1 MGDTLLPQVIING
14 VTLGTNYVLMALGF
28 TMIFGVLRIVN
39 FAHGEFYMLGAFFV
53 LMAIVKFQ
61 VGYFLAVVIAV
72 ISIGLLG
79 FLAEEVIF
87 RRFRDKELEGMI
99 VALGLSILIQNLGLV
114 AWGPYD
120 LSIPPVFSGV
130 LKIGSMF
137 YPVERLMVVVLSFLL
152 MAGFYLF
159 LKRTKLGLAIQAIAQ
174 DTEIARVQGMRI
186 NRLYPLAFAIGTGLA
201 AAAGAVIGPLF
212 QLNPWMGIMPQVK
225 AFIVVILG
233 GIGSIPGAFL
243 GGLILGVAESAHSAN
258 SAHVPAI
265 RARRLRNLLMRP
277 VRCSGPGHCAAGAT
291 LTPRR
296 PAASMARPT
305 TPARFACSMN
315 SLT

>member
-1 MGDTLLPQVIING
+1 VIING

-53 LMAIVKFQ
+53 LTAIVKFQ
-61 VGYFLAVVIAV
+61 VSYFLAVVIAV

-87 RRFRDKELEGMI
+87 RKFRDKELEGMI
-99 VALGLSILIQNLGLV
+99 VALGLSILMQNLGLV

-137 YPVERLMVVVLSFLL
+137 YPVERLMVVLLSFLL

-159 LKRTKLGLAIQAIAQ
+159 LKKTKLGLAIQAIAQ

-201 AAAGAVIGPLF
+201 AAAGSVIGPLF
-212 QLNPWMGIMPQVK
+212 QLNLWMGIMPQVK

-233 GIGSIPGAFL
+233 GIGSVPGAFL
-243 GGLILGVAESAHSAN
+243 GGLILGVAESFVSTYASKAMADMLGFIIVIGILLFRPSGLFGHS
-258 SAHVPAI
+258 HMT
-265 RARRLRNLLMRP
+265 R
-277 VRCSGPGHCAAGAT
+277 
-291 LTPRR
+291 
-296 PAASMARPT
+296 
-305 TPARFACSMN
+305 
-315 SLT
+315 

>member
-1 MGDTLLPQVIING
+1 LGETLLPQVIING
-14 VTLGTNYVLMALGF
+14 VTLGTNYILMALGF
-28 TMIFGVLRIVN
+28 TLIFGVLRIVN

-53 LMAIVKFQ
+53 LTAIVKFE
-61 VGYFLAVVIAV
+61 VNYLLAAIIAV
-72 ISIGLLG
+72 LAIGLLG
-79 FLAEEVIF
+79 YLTEEVIF

-99 VALGLSILIQNLGLV
+99 IALGLSILLQNLGLV

-120 LSIPPVFSGV
+120 LSIPPVFTGV
-130 LKIGSMF
+130 LKIGTLF
-137 YPVERLMVVVLSFLL
+137 YPMERLMVVLLSFLL

-159 LKRTKLGLAIQAIAQ
+159 LKKTKLGLAIQAIAQ

-186 NRLYPLAFAIGTGLA
+186 NRLYPLAFAVGTGLA

-243 GGLILGVAESAHSAN
+243 GGLILGVAESFVSTYASKAL
-258 SAHVPAI
+258 AD
-265 RARRLRNLLMRP
+265 LLGFILVIGILLFRP
-277 VRCSGPGHCAAGAT
+277 SGLFG
-291 LTPRR
+291 RSQVSR
-296 PAASMARPT
+296 
-305 TPARFACSMN
+305 
-315 SLT
+315 

>member
-1 MGDTLLPQVIING
+1 MGETLLPQVIING
-14 VTLGTNYVLMALGF
+14 VTLGTNYILMALGF
-28 TMIFGVLRIVN
+28 TLIFGVLRIVN

-53 LMAIVKFQ
+53 LTAIVKFE
-61 VGYFLAVVIAV
+61 VNYLLAAIIAV
-72 ISIGLLG
+72 MAIGLLG
-79 FLAEEVIF
+79 YLTEEVIF

-99 VALGLSILIQNLGLV
+99 IALGLSILLQNLGLV

-120 LSIPPVFSGV
+120 LSIPPVFTGV
-130 LKIGSMF
+130 LKIGTLF
-137 YPVERLMVVVLSFLL
+137 YPVERLMVVLLSFLL

-159 LKRTKLGLAIQAIAQ
+159 LKKTKLGLAIQAIAQ

-243 GGLILGVAESAHSAN
+243 GGLILGVAESFVSTYASKAL
-258 SAHVPAI
+258 AD
-265 RARRLRNLLMRP
+265 LLGFILVIGILLFRP
-277 VRCSGPGHCAAGAT
+277 SGLFGRSQ
-291 LTPRR
+291 LSR
-296 PAASMARPT
+296 
-305 TPARFACSMN
+305 
-315 SLT
+315 

>member
-1 MGDTLLPQVIING
+1 LLPQVIING
-14 VTLGTNYVLMALGF
+14 VTLGTNYILMALGF
-28 TMIFGVLRIVN
+28 TLIFGVLRIVN

-53 LMAIVKFQ
+53 LTAIVKFE
-61 VGYFLAVVIAV
+61 VNYVLAAIIAV
-72 ISIGLLG
+72 LVIGLLG
-79 FLAEEVIF
+79 YLTEEVIF

-99 VALGLSILIQNLGLV
+99 IALGLSILLQNLGLV

-120 LSIPPVFSGV
+120 LSIPPVFTGV
-130 LKIGSMF
+130 LKIGTLF
-137 YPVERLMVVVLSFLL
+137 YPMERLMVVLLSFLL

-159 LKRTKLGLAIQAIAQ
+159 LKKTKLGLAIQAIAQ

-243 GGLILGVAESAHSAN
+243 GGLILGVAESFVSTYASKAL
-258 SAHVPAI
+258 AD
-265 RARRLRNLLMRP
+265 LLGFILVIGILLFRP
-277 VRCSGPGHCAAGAT
+277 SGLFG
-291 LTPRR
+291 RSQVSR
-296 PAASMARPT
+296 
-305 TPARFACSMN
+305 
-315 SLT
+315 

>member
-1 MGDTLLPQVIING
+1 LGSTLLPQVILNG

-53 LMAIVKFQ
+53 LTVITELQ
-61 VGYFLAVVIAV
+61 IGYFPAVVIAV
-72 ISIGLLG
+72 ISVGLLG
-79 FLAEEVIF
+79 LFTEEVIF

-114 AWGPYD
+114 TWGPYD
-120 LSIPPVFSGV
+120 LSIPPVFTGV

-137 YPVERLMVVVLSFLL
+137 YPVERLMVVLLSFLL

-159 LKRTKLGLAIQAIAQ
+159 IKRTKLGLAIQAIAQ

-243 GGLILGVAESAHSAN
+243 GGFILGVAESFVSTYATKAIADMLGFIIVICILLFRPSGLFGHSQL
-258 SAHVPAI
+258 S
-265 RARRLRNLLMRP
+265 R
-277 VRCSGPGHCAAGAT
+277 
-291 LTPRR
+291 
-296 PAASMARPT
+296 
-305 TPARFACSMN
+305 
-315 SLT
+315 

>member
-1 MGDTLLPQVIING
+1 MGETLLPQVIING
-14 VTLGTNYVLMALGF
+14 VTLGTNYILMALGF
-28 TMIFGVLRIVN
+28 TLIFGVLRIVN

-53 LMAIVKFQ
+53 LTAIVKFE
-61 VGYFLAVVIAV
+61 VNYLVAAILAVLA
-72 ISIGLLG
+72 IGLLG
-79 FLAEEVIF
+79 YLTEEVIF

-99 VALGLSILIQNLGLV
+99 IALGLSILLQNLGLV

-120 LSIPPVFSGV
+120 LSIPPVFTGV
-130 LKIGSMF
+130 LKFGTLF
-137 YPVERLMVVVLSFLL
+137 YPMERLMVVLLSFLL

-159 LKRTKLGLAIQAIAQ
+159 LKKTRLGLAIQAIAQ

-186 NRLYPLAFAIGTGLA
+186 NRLYPLAFAVGTGLA

-243 GGLILGVAESAHSAN
+243 GGLILGVAESFVSTYASKAL
-258 SAHVPAI
+258 AD
-265 RARRLRNLLMRP
+265 LLGFILVIGILLFRP
-277 VRCSGPGHCAAGAT
+277 SGLFG
-291 LTPRR
+291 RSQVSR
-296 PAASMARPT
+296 
-305 TPARFACSMN
+305 
-315 SLT
+315 

>member
-1 MGDTLLPQVIING
+1 MGETLLPQVIING
-14 VTLGTNYVLMALGF
+14 VTLGTNYILMALGF

-39 FAHGEFYMLGAFFV
+39 FAHGEFYMLGAFLV
-53 LMAIVKFQ
+53 LTAIVKLE
-61 VGYFLAVVIAV
+61 VSYFVAAALAVLAV
-72 ISIGLLG
+72 GALG
-79 FLAEEVIF
+79 YLAEEVIF
-87 RRFRDKELEGMI
+87 RKFRDKELEGMI
-99 VALGLSILIQNLGLV
+99 VALGLSILMQNLGLV

-120 LSIPPVFSGV
+120 LSIPPVFTGV

-137 YPVERLMVVVLSFLL
+137 YPLERLMVVLLSFLL

-243 GGLILGVAESAHSAN
+243 GGLILGVAESFVSTYASKAIADMLGFVLVIGILLFRPSGLFGHSQV
-258 SAHVPAI
+258 S
-265 RARRLRNLLMRP
+265 R
-277 VRCSGPGHCAAGAT
+277 
-291 LTPRR
+291 
-296 PAASMARPT
+296 
-305 TPARFACSMN
+305 
-315 SLT
+315 

>member
-1 MGDTLLPQVIING
+1 LGETLLPQVIING
-14 VTLGTNYVLMALGF
+14 VTLGTNYILMALGF
-28 TMIFGVLRIVN
+28 TLIFGVLRIVN

-53 LMAIVKFQ
+53 LTAVVKFE
-61 VGYFLAVVIAV
+61 VNYLVAAILAVLV
-72 ISIGLLG
+72 IGLLG
-79 FLAEEVIF
+79 YLTEEVIF

-99 VALGLSILIQNLGLV
+99 IALGLSILLQNLGLV

-120 LSIPPVFSGV
+120 LSIPPVFTGV
-130 LKIGSMF
+130 LKIGTLF
-137 YPVERLMVVVLSFLL
+137 YPVERLMVVLLSFLL

-159 LKRTKLGLAIQAIAQ
+159 LKKTRLGLAIQAIAQ

-243 GGLILGVAESAHSAN
+243 GGLILGVAESFVSTYASKAL
-258 SAHVPAI
+258 AD
-265 RARRLRNLLMRP
+265 LLGFILVIGILLFRP
-277 VRCSGPGHCAAGAT
+277 SGLFG
-291 LTPRR
+291 RSQVSR
-296 PAASMARPT
+296 
-305 TPARFACSMN
+305 
-315 SLT
+315 

>member
-1 MGDTLLPQVIING
+1 MGSTLLPQVILNG

-53 LMAIVKFQ
+53 LTVITELQ
-61 VGYFLAVVIAV
+61 IGYFPAVVIAV
-72 ISIGLLG
+72 ISVGLLG
-79 FLAEEVIF
+79 LFTEEVIF

-114 AWGPYD
+114 TWGPYD
-120 LSIPPVFSGV
+120 LSIPPVFTGV

-137 YPVERLMVVVLSFLL
+137 YPMERLMVVLLSFLL

-159 LKRTKLGLAIQAIAQ
+159 IKRTKLGLAIQAIAQ

-243 GGLILGVAESAHSAN
+243 GGFILGVAESFVSTYATKAIADMLGFIIVICILLFRPSGLFGHSQL
-258 SAHVPAI
+258 S
-265 RARRLRNLLMRP
+265 R
-277 VRCSGPGHCAAGAT
+277 
-291 LTPRR
+291 
-296 PAASMARPT
+296 
-305 TPARFACSMN
+305 
-315 SLT
+315 

>member
-130 LKIGSMF
+130 LKIGSIF

-243 GGLILGVAESAHSAN
+243 GGLILGVAESFVSTYASKAMADMLGFIIVIGILLFRPSGLFGHSHL
-258 SAHVPAI
+258 SH
-265 RARRLRNLLMRP
+265 
-277 VRCSGPGHCAAGAT
+277 
-291 LTPRR
+291 
-296 PAASMARPT
+296 
-305 TPARFACSMN
+305 
-315 SLT
+315 

>member
-1 MGDTLLPQVIING
+1 MGETLLPQVIING
-14 VTLGTNYVLMALGF
+14 VTLGTNYILMALGF
-28 TMIFGVLRIVN
+28 TLIFGVLRIVN

-53 LMAIVKFQ
+53 LTAIVKFE
-61 VGYFLAVVIAV
+61 VNYLLAAIAAV
-72 ISIGLLG
+72 LVIGLLG
-79 FLAEEVIF
+79 YLTEEVIF

-99 VALGLSILIQNLGLV
+99 IALGLSILLQNLGLV

-120 LSIPPVFSGV
+120 LSIPPVFTGV
-130 LKIGSMF
+130 LKIGTLF
-137 YPVERLMVVVLSFLL
+137 YPLERLMVVLLSFLL

-159 LKRTKLGLAIQAIAQ
+159 LKKTKLGLAIQAIAQ
-174 DTEIARVQGMRI
+174 DTEIAKVQGMRI

-243 GGLILGVAESAHSAN
+243 GGLILGVAESFVSTYASKAL
-258 SAHVPAI
+258 AD
-265 RARRLRNLLMRP
+265 LLGFILVIGILLFRP
-277 VRCSGPGHCAAGAT
+277 SGLFGRSQ
-291 LTPRR
+291 LSR
-296 PAASMARPT
+296 
-305 TPARFACSMN
+305 
-315 SLT
+315 

>member
-1 MGDTLLPQVIING
+1 LGSTLLPQVILNG

-53 LMAIVKFQ
+53 LTVITKLQ
-61 VGYFLAVVIAV
+61 IGYFPAVVIAV
-72 ISIGLLG
+72 ISAGLLG
-79 FLAEEVIF
+79 IFTEEVIF

-114 AWGPYD
+114 TWGPYD
-120 LSIPPVFSGV
+120 LSIPPVFTGV

-137 YPVERLMVVVLSFLL
+137 YPVERLMVVLLSFLL

-159 LKRTKLGLAIQAIAQ
+159 IKRTKLGLAIQAIAQ

-243 GGLILGVAESAHSAN
+243 GGFILGVAESFVSTYATKAIADMLGFIIVICILLFRPSGLFGHSQL
-258 SAHVPAI
+258 S
-265 RARRLRNLLMRP
+265 R
-277 VRCSGPGHCAAGAT
+277 
-291 LTPRR
+291 
-296 PAASMARPT
+296 
-305 TPARFACSMN
+305 
-315 SLT
+315 

>member
-1 MGDTLLPQVIING
+1 MGETLLPQVIING
-14 VTLGTNYVLMALGF
+14 VTLGTNYILMALGF
-28 TMIFGVLRIVN
+28 TLIFGVLRIVN
-39 FAHGEFYMLGAFFV
+39 FAHGEFYMLGAFLV
-53 LMAIVKFQ
+53 LTAIVRFE
-61 VGYFLAVVIAV
+61 VNYLLAAIIAV
-72 ISIGLLG
+72 MAIGLLG
-79 FLAEEVIF
+79 YLTEEVIF

-99 VALGLSILIQNLGLV
+99 IALGLSILLQNLGLV

-120 LSIPPVFSGV
+120 LSIPPVFTGV
-130 LKIGSMF
+130 LKVGTLF
-137 YPVERLMVVVLSFLL
+137 YPMERLMVVLLSFLL

-159 LKRTKLGLAIQAIAQ
+159 LKKTKLGLAIQAIAQ

-243 GGLILGVAESAHSAN
+243 GGLILGVAESFVSTYASKAL
-258 SAHVPAI
+258 AD
-265 RARRLRNLLMRP
+265 LLGFILVIGILLFRP
-277 VRCSGPGHCAAGAT
+277 SGLFGRSQ
-291 LTPRR
+291 LSR
-296 PAASMARPT
+296 
-305 TPARFACSMN
+305 
-315 SLT
+315 

>member
-1 MGDTLLPQVIING
+1 LGETLLPQVIING
-14 VTLGTNYVLMALGF
+14 VTLGTNYILMALGF
-28 TMIFGVLRIVN
+28 TLIFGVLRIVN

-53 LMAIVKFQ
+53 LTAIVKFE
-61 VGYFLAVVIAV
+61 VNYLLAAILAVLA
-72 ISIGLLG
+72 IGLLG
-79 FLAEEVIF
+79 YLTEEVIF

-99 VALGLSILIQNLGLV
+99 IALGLSILLQNLGLV

-120 LSIPPVFSGV
+120 LSIPPVFTGV
-130 LKIGSMF
+130 LKIGTLF
-137 YPVERLMVVVLSFLL
+137 YPMERLMVVFISFLL

-159 LKRTKLGLAIQAIAQ
+159 LKKTRLGLAIQAIAQ

-186 NRLYPLAFAIGTGLA
+186 NRLYPLAFAVGTGLA

-243 GGLILGVAESAHSAN
+243 GGLILGVAESFVSTYASKAL
-258 SAHVPAI
+258 AD
-265 RARRLRNLLMRP
+265 LLGFILVIGILLFRP
-277 VRCSGPGHCAAGAT
+277 SGLFG
-291 LTPRR
+291 RSQVSR
-296 PAASMARPT
+296 
-305 TPARFACSMN
+305 
-315 SLT
+315 

>member
-1 MGDTLLPQVIING
+1 LGDTLLPQVIING

-53 LMAIVKFQ
+53 LTAIVKFQ
-61 VGYFLAVVIAV
+61 VSYFLAVVIAV

-87 RRFRDKELEGMI
+87 RKFRDKELEGMI
-99 VALGLSILIQNLGLV
+99 VALGLSILMQNLGLV

-137 YPVERLMVVVLSFLL
+137 YPVERLMVVLLSFLL

-159 LKRTKLGLAIQAIAQ
+159 LKKTKLGLAIQAIAQ

-201 AAAGAVIGPLF
+201 AAAGSVIGPLF

-233 GIGSIPGAFL
+233 GIGSVPGAFL
-243 GGLILGVAESAHSAN
+243 GGLILGVAESFVSTYASKAMADMLGFIIVIGILLFRPSGLFGHS
-258 SAHVPAI
+258 HMT
-265 RARRLRNLLMRP
+265 R
-277 VRCSGPGHCAAGAT
+277 
-291 LTPRR
+291 
-296 PAASMARPT
+296 
-305 TPARFACSMN
+305 
-315 SLT
+315 

>member
-1 MGDTLLPQVIING
+1 VIING

-39 FAHGEFYMLGAFFV
+39 FAHGEFYMLGAFLV
-53 LMAIVKFQ
+53 LTAIVKLE
-61 VGYFLAVVIAV
+61 VSYFVAAALAVLAV
-72 ISIGLLG
+72 GVLG
-79 FLAEEVIF
+79 YLAEEVIF
-87 RRFRDKELEGMI
+87 RKFRDKELEGMI
-99 VALGLSILIQNLGLV
+99 VALGLSILMQNLGLV

-120 LSIPPVFSGV
+120 LSIPPVFTGV

-137 YPVERLMVVVLSFLL
+137 YPLERLMVVLLSFLL

-174 DTEIARVQGMRI
+174 DTEIARVQGIRI

-243 GGLILGVAESAHSAN
+243 GGLILGVAESFVSTYASKAIADMLGFVLVIGILLFRPSGLLGHSQV
-258 SAHVPAI
+258 S
-265 RARRLRNLLMRP
+265 R
-277 VRCSGPGHCAAGAT
+277 
-291 LTPRR
+291 
-296 PAASMARPT
+296 
-305 TPARFACSMN
+305 
-315 SLT
+315 

>member
-1 MGDTLLPQVIING
+1 MGETLLPQVIING
-14 VTLGTNYVLMALGF
+14 VTLGTNYILMALGF
-28 TMIFGVLRIVN
+28 TLIFGVLRIVN

-53 LMAIVKFQ
+53 LTAIVKFE
-61 VGYFLAVVIAV
+61 VNYLLAAILAVLA
-72 ISIGLLG
+72 IGLLG
-79 FLAEEVIF
+79 YLTEEVIF

-99 VALGLSILIQNLGLV
+99 IALGLSILLQNLGLV

-120 LSIPPVFSGV
+120 LSIPPVFTGV
-130 LKIGSMF
+130 LKFGTLF
-137 YPVERLMVVVLSFLL
+137 YPMERLMVVLLSFLL

-159 LKRTKLGLAIQAIAQ
+159 LKKTRLGLAIQAIAQ

-186 NRLYPLAFAIGTGLA
+186 NRLYPLAFAVGTGLA

-243 GGLILGVAESAHSAN
+243 GGLILGVAESFVSTYASKAL
-258 SAHVPAI
+258 AD
-265 RARRLRNLLMRP
+265 LLGFILVIGILLFRP
-277 VRCSGPGHCAAGAT
+277 SGLFG
-291 LTPRR
+291 RSQVSR
-296 PAASMARPT
+296 
-305 TPARFACSMN
+305 
-315 SLT
+315 

>member
-1 MGDTLLPQVIING
+1 MILNG

-53 LMAIVKFQ
+53 LTVITELQ
-61 VGYFLAVVIAV
+61 IGYFPAVVIAV
-72 ISIGLLG
+72 ISVGLLG
-79 FLAEEVIF
+79 IFTEEVIF

-114 AWGPYD
+114 TWGPYD
-120 LSIPPVFSGV
+120 LSIPPVFTGV

-137 YPVERLMVVVLSFLL
+137 YPVERLMVVLLSFLL

-243 GGLILGVAESAHSAN
+243 GGFILGVAESFVTTYTSKAIADMLGFILVICILLFRPSGLFGHSQL
-258 SAHVPAI
+258 S
-265 RARRLRNLLMRP
+265 R
-277 VRCSGPGHCAAGAT
+277 
-291 LTPRR
+291 
-296 PAASMARPT
+296 
-305 TPARFACSMN
+305 
-315 SLT
+315 

>member
-1 MGDTLLPQVIING
+1 MIING
-14 VTLGTNYVLMALGF
+14 VTLGTNYILMALGF
-28 TMIFGVLRIVN
+28 TLIFGVLRIVN

-53 LMAIVKFQ
+53 LTAIVKFEIH
-61 VGYFLAVVIAV
+61 YFLAAIIA
-72 ISIGLLG
+72 ILAIGLLG
-79 FLAEEVIF
+79 YLTEEVIF

-99 VALGLSILIQNLGLV
+99 IALGLSILLQNLGLV

-120 LSIPPVFSGV
+120 LSIPPVFTGV
-130 LKIGSMF
+130 LKIGTLF
-137 YPVERLMVVVLSFLL
+137 YPMERLMVVLLSFLL

-159 LKRTKLGLAIQAIAQ
+159 LKKTTLGLAIQAIAQ

-243 GGLILGVAESAHSAN
+243 GGLILGVAESFVSTYASKAL
-258 SAHVPAI
+258 AD
-265 RARRLRNLLMRP
+265 LLGFILVIGILLFRP
-277 VRCSGPGHCAAGAT
+277 SGLFG
-291 LTPRR
+291 RSQVSR
-296 PAASMARPT
+296 
-305 TPARFACSMN
+305 
-315 SLT
+315 

>member
-130 LKIGSMF
+130 LKIGSIF

-243 GGLILGVAESAHSAN
+243 GGLILGVAESFVNTYASKAMADMLGFIIVIGILLFRPSGLFGHSHL
-258 SAHVPAI
+258 S
-265 RARRLRNLLMRP
+265 R
-277 VRCSGPGHCAAGAT
+277 
-291 LTPRR
+291 
-296 PAASMARPT
+296 
-305 TPARFACSMN
+305 
-315 SLT
+315 

>member
-1 MGDTLLPQVIING
+1 MGETLLPQVIING
-14 VTLGTNYVLMALGF
+14 VTLGTNYILMALGF
-28 TMIFGVLRIVN
+28 TLIFGVLRIVN
-39 FAHGEFYMLGAFFV
+39 FAHGEFYMLGAFCV
-53 LMAIVKFQ
+53 LTAIVKFE
-61 VGYFLAVVIAV
+61 VHYFLAAIIAV
-72 ISIGLLG
+72 LAIGLLG
-79 FLAEEVIF
+79 YLTEEVIF

-99 VALGLSILIQNLGLV
+99 IALGLSILLQNLGLV

-120 LSIPPVFSGV
+120 LSIPPVFTGV
-130 LKIGSMF
+130 LIIGTLF
-137 YPVERLMVVVLSFLL
+137 YPMERLMVVLLSFLL

-159 LKRTKLGLAIQAIAQ
+159 LKKTKLGLAIQAIAQ

-243 GGLILGVAESAHSAN
+243 GGLILGVAESFVSTYASKAL
-258 SAHVPAI
+258 AD
-265 RARRLRNLLMRP
+265 LLGFILVIGILLFRP
-277 VRCSGPGHCAAGAT
+277 SGLFGRSQ
-291 LTPRR
+291 LSR
-296 PAASMARPT
+296 
-305 TPARFACSMN
+305 
-315 SLT
+315 

>member
-53 LMAIVKFQ
+53 LTAIVKFQ
-61 VGYFLAVVIAV
+61 VSYFFAVVIAV

-87 RRFRDKELEGMI
+87 RKFRDKELEGMI
-99 VALGLSILIQNLGLV
+99 VALGLSILMQNLGLV

-137 YPVERLMVVVLSFLL
+137 YPVERLMVVLLSFLL

-201 AAAGAVIGPLF
+201 AAAGSIIGPLF

-243 GGLILGVAESAHSAN
+243 GGLILGVAESFVSTYASKAMADMLGFIIVIGILLFRPSGLFGHSHL
-258 SAHVPAI
+258 S
-265 RARRLRNLLMRP
+265 R
-277 VRCSGPGHCAAGAT
+277 
-291 LTPRR
+291 
-296 PAASMARPT
+296 
-305 TPARFACSMN
+305 
-315 SLT
+315 

>member
-1 MGDTLLPQVIING
+1 MGETLLPQVIING
-14 VTLGTNYVLMALGF
+14 VTLGTNYILMALGF
-28 TMIFGVLRIVN
+28 TLIFGVLRIVN

-53 LMAIVKFQ
+53 LTAIVKFEFN
-61 VGYFLAVVIAV
+61 YLLAAIIAV
-72 ISIGLLG
+72 MAIGLLG
-79 FLAEEVIF
+79 YLTEEVIF

-99 VALGLSILIQNLGLV
+99 IALGLSILLQNLGLV

-120 LSIPPVFSGV
+120 LSIPPVFTGV
-130 LKIGSMF
+130 LKIGTLF
-137 YPVERLMVVVLSFLL
+137 YPMERLMVVLLSFLL

-159 LKRTKLGLAIQAIAQ
+159 LKKTRLGLAIQAIAQ

-186 NRLYPLAFAIGTGLA
+186 NRLYPLAFAVGTGLA

-243 GGLILGVAESAHSAN
+243 GGLILGVAESFVSTYASKAL
-258 SAHVPAI
+258 AD
-265 RARRLRNLLMRP
+265 LLGFILVIGILLFRP
-277 VRCSGPGHCAAGAT
+277 SGLFG
-291 LTPRR
+291 RSQVSR
-296 PAASMARPT
+296 
-305 TPARFACSMN
+305 
-315 SLT
+315 

>member
-1 MGDTLLPQVIING
+1 LGETLLPQVIING
-14 VTLGTNYVLMALGF
+14 VTLGTNYILMALGF
-28 TMIFGVLRIVN
+28 TLIFGVLRIVN

-53 LMAIVKFQ
+53 LTAIVKLE
-61 VGYFLAVVIAV
+61 VNYLLAAILAVLA
-72 ISIGLLG
+72 IGLLG
-79 FLAEEVIF
+79 YLTEEVIF

-99 VALGLSILIQNLGLV
+99 IALGLSILLQNLGLV

-120 LSIPPVFSGV
+120 LSIPPVFTGV
-130 LKIGSMF
+130 LKIGTLF
-137 YPVERLMVVVLSFLL
+137 YPVERLMVVLLSFLL

-159 LKRTKLGLAIQAIAQ
+159 LKKTRLGLAIQAIAQ

-186 NRLYPLAFAIGTGLA
+186 NRLYPLAFAVGTGLA

-243 GGLILGVAESAHSAN
+243 GGLILGVAESFVSTYASKAL
-258 SAHVPAI
+258 AD
-265 RARRLRNLLMRP
+265 LLGFILVIGILLFRP
-277 VRCSGPGHCAAGAT
+277 SGLFGRSQVT
-291 LTPRR
+291 R
-296 PAASMARPT
+296 
-305 TPARFACSMN
+305 
-315 SLT
+315 

>member
-53 LMAIVKFQ
+53 LTAIVKFQ
-61 VGYFLAVVIAV
+61 VSYFLAVVIAV
-72 ISIGLLG
+72 LSIGLLG

-87 RRFRDKELEGMI
+87 RKFRDKELEGMI
-99 VALGLSILIQNLGLV
+99 VALGLSILMQNLGLV

-137 YPVERLMVVVLSFLL
+137 YPVERLMVVLLSFLL

-159 LKRTKLGLAIQAIAQ
+159 LKKTILGLAIQAIAQ

-233 GIGSIPGAFL
+233 GIGSVPGAFL
-243 GGLILGVAESAHSAN
+243 GGLILGVAESFVSTYASKAMADMLGFIIVIGILLFRPSGLFGHS
-258 SAHVPAI
+258 HMT
-265 RARRLRNLLMRP
+265 R
-277 VRCSGPGHCAAGAT
+277 
-291 LTPRR
+291 
-296 PAASMARPT
+296 
-305 TPARFACSMN
+305 
-315 SLT
+315 

>member
-1 MGDTLLPQVIING
+1 PQVIING

-53 LMAIVKFQ
+53 LTAIVKFQ
-61 VGYFLAVVIAV
+61 VSYFLAVVIAV

-87 RRFRDKELEGMI
+87 RKFRDKELEGMI
-99 VALGLSILIQNLGLV
+99 VALGLSILMQNLGLV

-137 YPVERLMVVVLSFLL
+137 YPVERLMVVLLSFLL

-159 LKRTKLGLAIQAIAQ
+159 LKKTKLGLAIQAIAQ

-201 AAAGAVIGPLF
+201 AAAGSVIGPLF
-212 QLNPWMGIMPQVK
+212 QLNLWMGIMPQVK

-233 GIGSIPGAFL
+233 GIGSVPGAFL
-243 GGLILGVAESAHSAN
+243 GGLILGVAESFVSTYASKAMADMLGFIIVIGILLFRPSGLFGHS
-258 SAHVPAI
+258 HMT
-265 RARRLRNLLMRP
+265 R
-277 VRCSGPGHCAAGAT
+277 
-291 LTPRR
+291 
-296 PAASMARPT
+296 
-305 TPARFACSMN
+305 
-315 SLT
+315 

>member
-1 MGDTLLPQVIING
+1 LGDTLLPQVIING
-14 VTLGTNYVLMALGF
+14 VTLGTNYILMALGF

-39 FAHGEFYMLGAFFV
+39 FAHGEFYMLGAFLV
-53 LMAIVKFQ
+53 LTAIVKLE
-61 VGYFLAVVIAV
+61 VSYFVAAVLAVVC
-72 ISIGLLG
+72 IGVLG
-79 FLAEEVIF
+79 YLAEEVIF
-87 RRFRDKELEGMI
+87 RKFRDKELEGMI
-99 VALGLSILIQNLGLV
+99 VALGLSILMQNLGLV

-120 LSIPPVFSGV
+120 LSIPPVFTGV

-137 YPVERLMVVVLSFLL
+137 YPLERLMVVLLSFLL

-243 GGLILGVAESAHSAN
+243 GGLILGVAESFVSTYASKAIADMLGFVLVIGILLFRPSGLFGHSQV
-258 SAHVPAI
+258 S
-265 RARRLRNLLMRP
+265 R
-277 VRCSGPGHCAAGAT
+277 
-291 LTPRR
+291 
-296 PAASMARPT
+296 
-305 TPARFACSMN
+305 
-315 SLT
+315 

>member
-1 MGDTLLPQVIING
+1 LGETLLPQVIING

-28 TMIFGVLRIVN
+28 TLIFGVLRIVN

-53 LMAIVKFQ
+53 LTAIVKFE
-61 VGYFLAVVIAV
+61 VNYLLAAILAVLA
-72 ISIGLLG
+72 IGLLG
-79 FLAEEVIF
+79 YFTEEVIF

-99 VALGLSILIQNLGLV
+99 IALGLSILLQNLGLV

-120 LSIPPVFSGV
+120 LSIPPVFTGV
-130 LKIGSMF
+130 LKFGTFF
-137 YPVERLMVVVLSFLL
+137 YPMERLMVVLLSFLL

-159 LKRTKLGLAIQAIAQ
+159 LKKTRLGLAIQAIAQ

-186 NRLYPLAFAIGTGLA
+186 NRLYPLAFAVGTGLA

-243 GGLILGVAESAHSAN
+243 GGLILGVAESFVSTYASKAL
-258 SAHVPAI
+258 AD
-265 RARRLRNLLMRP
+265 LLGFILVIGILLFRP
-277 VRCSGPGHCAAGAT
+277 SGLFGRSQVT
-291 LTPRR
+291 R
-296 PAASMARPT
+296 
-305 TPARFACSMN
+305 
-315 SLT
+315 

>member
-1 MGDTLLPQVIING
+1 MGETLLPQVIING
-14 VTLGTNYVLMALGF
+14 VTLGTNYILMALGF
-28 TMIFGVLRIVN
+28 TLIFGVLRIVN

-53 LMAIVKFQ
+53 LTAILKFE
-61 VGYFLAVVIAV
+61 VNYLLAAILAVLF
-72 ISIGLLG
+72 IGLLG
-79 FLAEEVIF
+79 YLTEEVIF

-99 VALGLSILIQNLGLV
+99 IALGLSILLQNLGLV

-120 LSIPPVFSGV
+120 LSIPPVFTGV
-130 LKIGSMF
+130 LKIGTLF
-137 YPVERLMVVVLSFLL
+137 YPMERLMVVFISFLL

-159 LKRTKLGLAIQAIAQ
+159 LKKTRLGLAIQAIAQ

-186 NRLYPLAFAIGTGLA
+186 NRLYPLAFAVGTGLA

-243 GGLILGVAESAHSAN
+243 GGLILGVAESFVSTYASKAL
-258 SAHVPAI
+258 AD
-265 RARRLRNLLMRP
+265 LLGFILVIGLLLFRP
-277 VRCSGPGHCAAGAT
+277 SGLFG
-291 LTPRR
+291 RSQVSR
-296 PAASMARPT
+296 
-305 TPARFACSMN
+305 
-315 SLT
+315 